1 MTSKNIGTLIQTL
14 NAKAAAAGEDI
25 RAVHV
30 TIDATWG
37 DNCGVAILGTGD
49 RERAARFV
57 AAYYSAHLA
66 SKRCYN
72 TQYSCDDMGEV
83 GMIDT
88 TNGPQ
93 PARRYS
99 EEPAFTGRVF
109 SLVYYP
115 CAD

>member
-1 MTSKNIGTLIQTL
+1 MANSKNIGTLIETL

-57 AAYYSAHLA
+57 QAYS
-66 SKRCYN
+66 R
-72 TQYSCDDMGEV
+72 
-83 GMIDT
+83 
-88 TNGPQ
+88 
-93 PARRYS
+93 
-99 EEPAFTGRVF
+99 EPAFTGRVI